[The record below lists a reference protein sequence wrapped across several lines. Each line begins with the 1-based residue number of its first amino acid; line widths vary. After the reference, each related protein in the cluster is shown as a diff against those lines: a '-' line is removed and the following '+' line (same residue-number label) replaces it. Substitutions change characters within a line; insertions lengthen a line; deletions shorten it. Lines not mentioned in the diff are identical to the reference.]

1 MIDNSPRHN
10 AAFHVLHRLSMPRHP
25 PCALTTHNKINT
37 KEKNYSTHNTHKK
50 ACIMRTDARVHY
62 TVLTHHTN
70 HNQQTSKTKFIR
82 SMVVNEQHTRAA
94 RDTQQRAN
102 APNNYSLTTTLTQP
116 SAHMMQETQNNKN
129 AATHINNKRLCEQKL
144 QHKHQPPTT
153 ME

>member
-1 MIDNSPRHN
+1 
-10 AAFHVLHRLSMPRHP
+10 
-25 PCALTTHNKINT
+25 
-37 KEKNYSTHNTHKK
+37 
-50 ACIMRTDARVHY
+50 MRTDARVHY

-70 HNQQTSKTKFIR
+70 HNQQTRKTKFIS

-129 AATHINNKRLCEQKL
+129 AATHINNQRLCEQKS
-144 QHKHQPPTT
+144 QHSINHHNYGMINTKR
-153 ME
+153 